1 MKNKKYVTVNKTG
14 LGLHDIAKVMTDSGH
29 KMNHSTVR
37 NIINKSFVKIASHI
51 VKSYGEKTYTNEEIL
66 VIISSSSTNHQPNHT
81 MPITILTMPIATLT
95 MRTINRFIPY

>member
-14 LGLHDIAKVMTDSGH
+14 LGLYDIAKVMTESGH

-51 VKSYGEKTYTNEEIL
+51 VKSYGEKTYTNEEIY
-66 VIISSSSTNHQPNHT
+66 N
-81 MPITILTMPIATLT
+81 IAKSPQFQESIVDLIE
-95 MRTINRFIPY
+95 RKRNER